1 MLMVKERAAIST
13 SRSWLDI
20 SVNEDT
26 VSRLPRTDISCVAR
40 KKRKV
45 LEHSTLYNFH
55 NSLNFKKLQYFKQL
69 SENSIHAYN
78 AF

>member
-40 KKRKV
+40 KKKRKV

-55 NSLNFKKLQYFKQL
+55 NSLNFKKITLF
-69 SENSIHAYN
+69 
-78 AF
+78 